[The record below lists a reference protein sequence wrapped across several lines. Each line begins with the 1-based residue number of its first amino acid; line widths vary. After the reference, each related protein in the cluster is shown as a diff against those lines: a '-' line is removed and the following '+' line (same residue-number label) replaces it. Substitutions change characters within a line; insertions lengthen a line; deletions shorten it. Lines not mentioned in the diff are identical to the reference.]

1 MEQNLNSYYN
11 VITWKKQTLDKHVPK
26 HILQLDVE
34 NDDDYLLFLRFEDNS
49 FIPDIDC
56 LKESLEVIL
65 SKNDRTLIILT
76 PKKKAPMETAS
87 EDEDVCSFCCNL
99 NIFREAFSTIRN
111 ITVKPTEL
119 LFLLLDRTTM
129 GSSNFDRVIVK
140 QLPFMLKHSLPNN
153 NYDVVIPH
161 LGNKLYLKN
170 ILHYLSH
177 IKGISGYVG
186 IDQTIDKE
194 IAEIITN
201 NVKIS
206 FYNFSPT
213 PVGPYVIRN
222 TLIDQAKNK
231 LIFFQDSDDLPCA
244 DRFEIT
250 SDYMY
255 NNGCD
260 LCGSHE
266 LRMDYYTKRVLAV
279 RYPINVKAALK
290 DGPWHSLLH
299 PASAI
304 ERKTFYECNKL
315 SQERTFG
322 NDTKFLLY
330 SFFIIKNIKNV
341 DEFLYIRKRHP
352 DSLTTS
358 PNTMIGSAIR
368 RSLLRSWN
376 TDFELIKAGQLN
388 LQDSSLCYKG
398 TAFPF
403 EFRKL

>member
-1 MEQNLNSYYN
+1 MEQMANGYYS
-11 VITWKKQTLDKHVPK
+11 VITWKQYSLDTHFPKQ
-26 HILQLDVE
+26 IQQLNLE
-34 NDDDYLLFLRFEDNS
+34 NDDDYLLFLKFEDNS
-49 FIPDIDC
+49 FIPNIDT
-56 LKESLEVIL
+56 LKESLEIIL
-65 SKNDRTLIILT
+65 SENDRTLIILT
-76 PKKKAPMETAS
+76 PKKNAPIETAS
-87 EDEDVCSFCCNL
+87 EDEHVCSFCCNL
-99 NIFREAFSTIRN
+99 NIFSETFNSIKN
-111 ITVKPTEL
+111 FTVKPSEL
-119 LFLLLDRTTM
+119 LFVFLDRITM
-129 GSSNFDRVIVK
+129 GSNNFDRIIVK
-140 QLPFMLKHSLPNN
+140 QLPFIIKHSVTNN
-153 NYDVVIPH
+153 DCDVVIPH

-170 ILHYLSH
+170 VLHYLSH
-177 IKGISGYVG
+177 IKATTGYVG
-186 IDQTIDKE
+186 IDQIIDKE

-201 NVKIS
+201 NLDIS

-222 TLIDQAKNK
+222 TLIDQGINK

-244 DRFEIT
+244 DRFEII

-266 LRMDYYTKRVLAV
+266 LRMDYYTKTVLAV
-279 RYPINVKAALK
+279 RYPVDVTAALK

-352 DSLTTS
+352 NSLTTS
-358 PNTMIGSAIR
+358 PGTMMGSGIR
-368 RSLLRSWN
+368 RSLLRLWN
-376 TDFELIKAGQLN
+376 NDFELIKSEELN
-388 LQDSSLCYKG
+388 LEQSSLYYQDSAYPVK
-398 TAFPF
+398 FW
-403 EFRKL
+403 KI